1 MVKISSA
8 RLDMETKR
16 LDRPQIKNYT
26 ETLVAVT
33 ASDTTKLDVSTGN
46 VFDLTHGTNI
56 TTLAFSNV
64 PASGS
69 VCSITIIRTK
79 DATGTT
85 RTIAWP
91 ASFKW
96 PAATAPTLTQTTGC
110 VDIIV
115 ALTKNGGTTWYAFAS
130 GLNMS

>member
-1 MVKISSA
+1 MVKISAA

-16 LDRPQIKNYT
+16 LERAQVRNYT

-33 ASDTTKLDVSTGN
+33 ASATTTLDVSAGN
-46 VFDLTHGTNI
+46 VFDLAQATDI
-56 TTLAFSNV
+56 TTLTISNV

-79 DATGTT
+79 DATGTA

-91 ASFKW
+91 AGFNW

-110 VDIIV
+110 VDIITAV
-115 ALTKNGGTTWYAFAS
+115 TRNGGTSWLAFVA